1 LVWWGETLV
10 APHNHGQFLQS
21 VHQSRVKLTIL
32 GCGTSSG
39 VPRIGGADGAGNW
52 GLCDPANPKNRRR
65 RVSVLVEAAGK
76 TVLIDCGPD
85 CREQLLG
92 ARVAHLDAVI
102 ITHDHADHAHGID
115 DLRQLFHA
123 MGRPV
128 DVWASPETF
137 AVLKRR
143 FDYVF
148 DGAVGYPA
156 SCTAHDLVGP
166 VQHGALRITPFPQL
180 HGDME
185 STGVRFDHDGKS
197 AAYSTDVKAFDA
209 RADAALAGLDLWIV
223 DALRREPHP
232 THSHLAQTL
241 DWVARYRP
249 GRALITH
256 MDQSMDYETLQGELP
271 DGVDPA
277 YDGQIIRL

>member
-1 LVWWGETLV
+1 M
-10 APHNHGQFLQS
+10 
-21 VHQSRVKLTIL
+21 RITIL

-39 VPRIGGADGAGNW
+39 VPRIGGPDGAGNW
-52 GLCDPANPKNRRR
+52 GLCDPANPRNRRR

-76 TVLIDCGPD
+76 RVLIDCGPD

-92 ARVAHLDAVI
+92 ARVDHLDAVI

-128 DVWASPETF
+128 DIWASPDTLM
-137 AVLKRR
+137 VLKRR

-148 DGAVGYPA
+148 AGAAGYPA
-156 SCTAHDLVGP
+156 SCTAHDFTGP
-166 VQHGALRITPFPQL
+166 IRLGSLRITPFPQL
-180 HGDME
+180 HGDRE
-185 STGVRFDHDGKS
+185 STGLRFDHDGKS
-197 AAYSTDVKAFDA
+197 FAYSTDVKGFDG

-241 DWVARYRP
+241 DWVAQRRP

-256 MDQSMDYETLQGELP
+256 MDQSMDHATLLDELP
-271 DGVDPA
+271 DGVAPA
-277 YDGQIIRL
+277 HDGQIIAL